1 MSITMYKN
9 GYCYIPL
16 PRREEIVKETVISHA
31 RFDNQRYSGKIVCL
45 LTVQAPIHIGSG
57 VFELG
62 TDAGYR
68 DYQGVVKGLIKENGI
83 PIIPGS
89 SLKGAIRSVAEAI
102 SYSCFL
108 ERRSGFNPCQVEKGT
123 DRVCV
128 ACRIFG
134 AMGYM
139 GRISFTEAVPV
150 SQTQNGWQPMDKPT
164 YLKHKPDEP
173 VKVIALW
180 GPKRYPTLGRRFYP
194 HINYLDDDFWK
205 SDLKN
210 QLDITAAKKDKR
222 GHVTKRYNKEEFMRE
237 KVLEPYDF
245 IPPKLNLQFQLKFE
259 NLEEKELGLL
269 LSAMGI
275 SEQNSTSFFPSLG
288 GSKPFCFGTFQVQI
302 QEVSSS
308 TVEQE
313 QTDFE
318 NFDDT
323 SEKTNDVSNWV
334 SAKIRSFQNSN
345 IYFSDGYAAV
355 REVYQYPVN
364 YGDVEVI

>member
-1 MSITMYKN
+1 MSMKMYKN

-16 PRREEIVKETVISHA
+16 PKPEQVVKERVISHA
-31 RFDNQRYSGKIVCL
+31 RFDNHRCSGKIICL
-45 LTVQAPIHIGSG
+45 LTAQAPIHIGSG

-68 DYQGVVKGLIKENGI
+68 DYQGVVKGLIKDNGI

-108 ERRSGFNPCQVEKGT
+108 ERRSDFKPCQVEKET
-123 DRVCV
+123 DSACV
-128 ACRIFG
+128 ACGIFG

-139 GRISFTEAVPV
+139 GRIGFTQAVPV
-150 SQTQNGWQPMDKPT
+150 FQTQNGWETMDKPT
-164 YLKHKPDEP
+164 YLEHKPDEP

-180 GPKRYPTLGRRFYP
+180 GPRRPPTFGRRFYP
-194 HINYLDDDFWK
+194 HISYLDDAFWT
-205 SDLKN
+205 SHLKN
-210 QLDITAAKKDKR
+210 KLDITAIKDRR
-222 GHVTKRYNKEEFMRE
+222 GHVIGRYDKEEFM
-237 KVLEPYDF
+237 KQKALEPYDF
-245 IPPKLNLQFQLKFE
+245 IPPGLHLQFQLKFE

-275 SEQNSTSFFPSLG
+275 KNSTSFSPSLG

-302 QEVSSS
+302 QEVSYS

-313 QTDFE
+313 QKVFE
-318 NFDDT
+318 NFDVISKKT
-323 SEKTNDVSNWV
+323 SDVSNGV
-334 SAKIRSFQNSN
+334 SAQIRSFKNSN
-345 IYFSDGYAAV
+345 IYFPDGFTAV
-355 REVYQYPVN
+355 KETYQYPVN
-364 YGDVEVI
+364 YGDIEVI